1 MKITKKLLAM
11 VLVLTMTLGL
21 GVTANAASDDKPIL
35 ALGAD
40 LSTDQ
45 RAAVLGLL
53 GVDESDLANYDVIS
67 ITNAEEHQYLD
78 AYLSSSV
85 IGTHALSSVLIRPA
99 EEGAGLNVTT
109 YNISYCTIDMYTNA
123 LLTAGLQDAN
133 VFVAA
138 PSNISGTSALIGAVK
153 GYADMTGTKV
163 DEQALETAVNELVV
177 TGDLGDQLG
186 DSETASDMVAYIKQ
200 QILENNVKDD
210 ADIEK
215 IIRDAM
221 DKFNIKL
228 TDDQVQQLIGLMN
241 KISKLDIDVDALSKQ
256 ATEIY
261 NKLKDMGLDL
271 DKIDTKQVGNFIT
284 RFFDKIMSLVN
295 QFIG

>member
-53 GVDESDLANYDVIS
+53 GVDESDLANYDVIR

-200 QILENNVKDD
+200 QILENNVKDN

-261 NKLKDMGLDL
+261 NKLKGMGLDL

>member
-1 MKITKKLLAM
+1 MKITKKLLAL

-138 PSNISGTSALIGAVK
+138 PSNISGPSALIGAVK

-261 NKLKDMGLDL
+261 NKLKGMGLDL

>member
-1 MKITKKLLAM
+1 MKITKKLLAL

-200 QILENNVKDD
+200 QILENNVKSD

>member
-1 MKITKKLLAM
+1 MKITKKLLAL

-40 LSTDQ
+40 LSADQ

-200 QILENNVKDD
+200 QILENNVKSD

-228 TDDQVQQLIGLMN
+228 TDAQVQQLIDLMN
-241 KISKLDIDVDALSKQ
+241 KISKLDIDVEALSKQ

-261 NKLKDMGLDL
+261 NKLKGMGLDL

>member
-1 MKITKKLLAM
+1 MKITKKLLAL

-40 LSTDQ
+40 LSPDQ

>member
-1 MKITKKLLAM
+1 MRRAKRLLAWM
-11 VLVLTMTLGL
+11 LTLTLVLSF
-21 GVTANAASDDKPIL
+21 GVTAQAADEKPIL

-40 LSTDQ
+40 LSDAQKAT
-45 RAAVLGLL
+45 VLSLL
-53 GVDESDLANYDVIS
+53 GISESDLGDYDVIQ
-67 ITNAEEHQYLD
+67 ITNAEEHEYLD
-78 AYLSSSV
+78 SYLSSNV
-85 IGTHALSSVLIRPA
+85 IGSRALSSVLIRPA

-123 LLTAGLQDAN
+123 LLTAGLEDAD
-133 VFVAA
+133 VYVAA

-153 GYADMTGTKV
+153 GYAEMNDTKV
-163 DEQALETAVNELVV
+163 DEDALETAVNELVV
-177 TGDLGDQLG
+177 TGDLGEVLG
-186 DSETASDMVAYIKQ
+186 DSETASDIVAYVKQ
-200 QILENNVKDD
+200 QILENNVSSD

-221 DKFNIKL
+221 TKFDIDL
-228 TDDQVQQLIGLMN
+228 TDAQVQQLVELMN

-261 NKLKDMGLDL
+261 SKLKSMGLDL

-284 RFFDKIMSLVN
+284 RFFDRIMSLIN
-295 QFIG
+295 QWIS

>member
-1 MKITKKLLAM
+1 MKITKKLLAL

-78 AYLSSSV
+78 SYLSSSV

-99 EEGAGLNVTT
+99 DEGEGLNVTT

-133 VFVAA
+133 VYVAA

-153 GYADMTGTKV
+153 GYAEMNGSKV

-177 TGDLGDQLG
+177 TGDLGTSLG

-200 QILENNVKDD
+200 QILENNVSSD

-221 DKFNIKL
+221 EKFDIKL
-228 TDDQVQQLIGLMN
+228 SDDQIQQLIDLMH
-241 KISKLDIDVDALSKQ
+241 KISKLDIDVDALAKQ
-256 ATEIY
+256 AGEIY

-271 DKIDTKQVGNFIT
+271 SKVDTKQVGNFIT
-284 RFFDKIMSLVN
+284 RFFDRIMSLVN

>member
-200 QILENNVKDD
+200 QILENNVKNN

-261 NKLKDMGLDL
+261 NKLKGMGLDL